1 MAQGLDGS
9 ILVVDDD
16 NKDDD
21 DAYHAFAS
29 PTFVF

>member
-29 PTFVF
+29 TTFVF